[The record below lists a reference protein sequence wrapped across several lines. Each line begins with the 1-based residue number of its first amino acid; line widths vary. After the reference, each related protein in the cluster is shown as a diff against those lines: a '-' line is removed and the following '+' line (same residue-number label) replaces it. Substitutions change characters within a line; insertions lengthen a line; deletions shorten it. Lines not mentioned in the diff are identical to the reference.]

1 MKTIEKF
8 DVIGIAVRTV
18 NMPQKAEIDIPQLW
32 EKFMY
37 ENVLSQIPNK
47 SSNDVYCIYT
57 DYEGDYT
64 KPYTTLIG
72 CQVSSLDTIPEDMVG
87 ITVETGDY
95 QKFAAKGNLMDN
107 IVYEEWLSIWKADID
122 RAYLSDFEIYK
133 EGFDPENAEIDIFVG
148 VKK

>member
-8 DVIGIAVRTV
+8 DVIGIAVRTI

-37 ENVLSQIPNK
+37 EDVVSQIPNK
-47 SSNDVYCIYT
+47 SNNDVYCIYT

-64 KPYTTLIG
+64 KPYTTVIG
-72 CQVSSLDTIPEDMVG
+72 CKVSSLDTIPEDMVG
-87 ITVETGDY
+87 ITIETGEY
-95 QKFAAKGNLMDN
+95 KQFTTKGNLMDN

-133 EGFDPENAEIDIFVG
+133 EGIDEENAEVDIFVG

>member
-8 DVIGIAVRTV
+8 DVIGIAVRTI

-32 EKFMY
+32 EKFMC
-37 ENVLSQIPNK
+37 ENVVSQIPNK

-72 CQVSSLDTIPEDMVG
+72 CKVSSLDTIPEDMVG
-87 ITVETGDY
+87 ITIETGEY
-95 QKFAAKGNLMDN
+95 EQFTAKGNLMDN